1 MKKFMYGIIAIAITL
16 GFTGCEKAKPY
27 PQTVKSWKSYKDV
40 ANYMQSNF
48 RFDTSRQNEFRREF
62 NKYKNQN
69 SDNLYDFT
77 IAELS
82 LKPNETYN
90 RGGGFCGDAE
100 TLVKDALNK
109 INPKYNAKT
118 IFIDN
123 QYGPPHHWVT
133 GFYINNKLDGKYEL
147 FYNNGKSSY
156 RCFYKNGEMDGKL
169 TEWSVNGTVTRIC
182 HIKNSKLEEWMEY

>member
-1 MKKFMYGIIAIAITL
+1 MYGIIAITITL

-48 RFDTSRQNEFRREF
+48 RFDASRQHEFRKEF

-77 IAELS
+77 ISELS

-109 INPKYNAKT
+109 INPKYDAKT
-118 IFIDN
+118 IFIGN

-133 GFYINNKLDGKYEL
+133 GFYVNDKLYIMDYGAGQKWSEMIGTHGP
-147 FYNNGKSSY
+147 YNSIDDYGNFLESIDAKDFKFSSI
-156 RCFYKNGEMDGKL
+156 RWRN
-169 TEWSVNGTVTRIC
+169 
-182 HIKNSKLEEWMEY
+182 